1 MGRTAS
7 VTRTTKETDIT
18 VTLDLDGTGRSEIST
33 GIGFLDHML
42 EAFSTHSAIDLT
54 VAAKGDL
61 HIDGHHTTEDVGI
74 TIGQALKEA
83 LGDKAGITR
92 FGSAMV
98 PLDEALSRAVVDI
111 SGRAH
116 LEWWID
122 FTRDKLGEMDT
133 ELFKEWFAGLAG
145 AAGLTVHVECLYGVN
160 NHHMIESA
168 YKAFARALRQAVEP
182 DPRQSGVPSTKGA
195 L

>member
-1 MGRTAS
+1 
-7 VTRTTKETDIT
+7 
-18 VTLDLDGTGRSEIST
+18 
-33 GIGFLDHML
+33 ML
-42 EAFSTHSAIDLT
+42 EAFSKHSSIDLT

-74 TIGQALKEA
+74 TMGEALLEA
-83 LGDKAGITR
+83 LGTKEGITR

-116 LEWWID
+116 LEWRVA
-122 FTRDKLGEMDT
+122 FTRDKLGDMDT
-133 ELFKEWFAGLAG
+133 ELFREWFGGLVG

-168 YKAFARALRQAVEP
+168 YKAFARAIRQAVEH
-182 DPRQSGVPSTKGA
+182 DPRAKGVPSTKGA